1 MDKPLPANRQ
11 HQLLQCLSHEGL
23 GILLEMLTAERD
35 ALAVQI
41 GQSAAR
47 GESSTDGRVV
57 QLPIDAP
64 SAKAHRR
71 ARNITIVLVEMTR
84 LQALDRHTIATLT
97 QVTHESGRET
107 TESGA

>member
-1 MDKPLPANRQ
+1 MGVLI
-11 HQLLQCLSHEGL
+11 EV
-23 GILLEMLTAERD
+23 LTAERD

-64 SAKAHRR
+64 SSKAHRR
-71 ARNITIVLVEMTR
+71 ARNITIVLDELKRV
-84 LQALDRHTIATLT
+84 QALDRHTIAALT
-97 QVTHESGRET
+97 QVTHESGRD
-107 TESGA
+107 TESES